1 MSIVLNGTGSITGLT
16 SGAGIAAAALSG
28 QVPDTNAPS
37 GSVIQVVST
46 STFISFSTSSTSYV
60 DTGLSVT
67 ITPSAASSRIML
79 IYSGAWNIRAAN
91 TAIELA
97 FVRDSTNLGKQSAL
111 YSATHS
117 GYFTTPV
124 ACSHLDSPSST
135 SSIVYKIYAKEAG
148 VAGTVGLADD
158 VLHTFI
164 AQEIAA

>member
-1 MSIVLNGTGSITGLT
+1 MAIVLDGTGSITGLT

-28 QVPDTNAPS
+28 QVPDANAPS

-46 STFISFSTSSTSYV
+46 STLISFTTTSTSFV

-67 ITPSAASSRIML
+67 ITPSAVSSRIML

-97 FVRDSTNLGKQSAL
+97 FVRNSTNLGKQSAL
-111 YSATHS
+111 YAATHS
-117 GYFTTPV
+117 GFLTTPV
-124 ACSHLDSPSST
+124 ACVHVDSPSST
-135 SSIVYKIYAKEAG
+135 SSIVYKIFVKEAG
-148 VAGTVGLADD
+148 LAGTVGLADD
-158 VLHTFI
+158 GLHIFT